1 MNITQVPIITG
12 LTLDIEEIQTACRQ
26 LKIDPE
32 LTFIE
37 TTPEAI
43 YLHWSESLNRAIS
56 RQMSTLPSDCID
68 FHSPVDGWVDLSL
81 KMIPAESG
89 SLVSLRYILTTK

>member
-12 LTLDIEEIQTACRQ
+12 LTLDIEEIKTACRQ
-26 LKIDPE
+26 LKVDPE

-37 TTPEAI
+37 TTPDVI
-43 YLHWSESLNRAIS
+43 YLHWSEPLSLAIS
-56 RQMSTLPSDCID
+56 RQMSSTAYECLD
-68 FHSPVDGWVDLSL
+68 FHSSLDGWCDLSSR
-81 KMIPAESG
+81 MIPAESG